1 MEELVT
7 KDSIIRYKVTVD
19 GAEYSIEDTV
29 PKKCVSFKI
38 QSWIQVTNA
47 TVRRIYVTTI
57 PNLAKAYS
65 LGVK

>member
-38 QSWIQVTNA
+38 QS
-47 TVRRIYVTTI
+47 
-57 PNLAKAYS
+57 
-65 LGVK
+65 